1 MIKSLDQT
9 IKRILLEKG
18 RFNSADVD
26 IRFDQP
32 TRDWA
37 AGLTRPAINCYLY
50 DIRENRDLRSR
61 EWIVDQQPD
70 GRAKKK
76 LSPLRVDMSYLIT
89 AWTNEVEDE
98 HAVLW
103 RVLVALSSVP
113 IMPEAML
120 EGKLVEQPF
129 PIPAQTG
136 QVSAAMP
143 NLSDLWSVMENELK
157 PAIHYI
163 VTLAVDREYAFDHP
177 LVLTKRVDFRPMAG
191 QTRGSVPTMYLESV
205 IQIAGIVHERENGA
219 RPIADAEVTVVERGQ
234 SVRTDQFG
242 RYSLRNLPPGQYT
255 FRVVAQE
262 RQAEH
267 LLTIPAGARDLTMYD
282 LTV

>member
-18 RFNSADVD
+18 RFSPTDVD

-50 DIRENRDLRSR
+50 DLRENRDLRSR

-76 LSPLRVDMSYLIT
+76 LSPLRIDASYLIT

-103 RVLVALSSVP
+103 RVLVALSSVS
-113 IMPEAML
+113 ILPEAML

-136 QVSAAMP
+136 QVSEAMT

-157 PAIHYI
+157 PAINYT

-177 LVLTKRVDFRPMAG
+177 LVLTKRVDFRSLAEQSP
-191 QTRGSVPTMYLESV
+191 VESV
-205 IQIAGIVHERENGA
+205 LQIAGIVHEQKNGA
-219 RPIADAEVTVVERGQ
+219 QPIADAEVTVVEHGQ
-234 SVRTDQFG
+234 SVRTDRFG
-242 RYSLRNLPPGQYT
+242 RYSFRNLPPGQYT
-255 FRVVAQE
+255 FRVTARE

-267 LLTIPAGARDLTMYD
+267 RLTIPAGTRDLAMYD
-282 LTV
+282 LDV

>member
-18 RFNSADVD
+18 RFNPVDVD
-26 IRFDQP
+26 VRFDQP
-32 TRDWA
+32 TRNWA

-50 DIRENRDLRSR
+50 DIRENYELRSR
-61 EWIVDQQPD
+61 EWIVEQQPD

-76 LSPLRVDMSYLIT
+76 LSPLRVDVSYLIT

-98 HAVLW
+98 HAILW
-103 RVLVALSSVP
+103 RVLVALASLP
-113 IMPEAML
+113 IIPESML
-120 EGKLVEQPF
+120 EGRLLEQPF
-129 PIPAQTG
+129 PIPTQTAQVP
-136 QVSAAMP
+136 QAMP

-157 PAIHYI
+157 PAINYT

-177 LVLTKRVDFRPMAG
+177 LVLTKRVDFRHLAE
-191 QTRGSVPTMYLESV
+191 PTPSESV
-205 IQIAGIVHERENGA
+205 LQIAGIVHEQKNGA

-234 SVRTDQFG
+234 RVRTDQFG
-242 RYSLRNLPPGQYT
+242 RYSFRNLPPGRYT
-255 FRVVAQE
+255 FRVVAQG

-267 LLTIPAGARDLTMYD
+267 VLTIPTGSRDLTMYD
-282 LTV
+282 LDI

>member
-18 RFNSADVD
+18 RFSPADVD

-50 DIRENRDLRSR
+50 DIRENRDLRNR
-61 EWIVDQQPD
+61 EWIVDQQAD

-76 LSPLRVDMSYLIT
+76 LSPLRVDLSYVIT

-103 RVLVALSSVP
+103 RVLVALASVP
-113 IMPEAML
+113 VLPETIL

-136 QVSAAMP
+136 QISEAMP
-143 NLSDLWSVMENELK
+143 NLSDLWNVMENELK
-157 PAIHYI
+157 PAINYT

-177 LVLTKRVDFRPMAG
+177 LILTKRVDFHPLAE
-191 QTRGSVPTMYLESV
+191 QTPVESV
-205 IQIAGIVHERENGA
+205 IQIAGIVHERKNGA
-219 RPIADAEVTVVERGQ
+219 HPVADAEVTVVERGQ
-234 SVRTDQFG
+234 SVRTDRFG
-242 RYSLRNLPPGQYT
+242 RYSFRNLPPGRYT
-255 FRVVAQE
+255 FRVTAQG

-267 LLTIPAGARDLTMYD
+267 SLTVPSGTRDLTMYD
-282 LTV
+282 LGV

>member
-9 IKRILLEKG
+9 IKRIILEKG
-18 RFNSADVD
+18 RFNPADVD

-50 DIRENRDLRSR
+50 DIRENRDLRNR
-61 EWIVDQQPD
+61 EWIVDQQAD

-76 LSPLRVDMSYLIT
+76 LSPLRMDVSYLIT

-103 RVLVALSSVP
+103 RVLVALSSVSVL
-113 IMPEAML
+113 PEAML

-129 PIPAQTG
+129 PIPTQTG
-136 QVSAAMP
+136 QISEVMP

-157 PAIHYI
+157 PAINYT

-177 LVLTKRVDFRPMAG
+177 LVLTKRVDFRSTADQSP
-191 QTRGSVPTMYLESV
+191 VESV
-205 IQIAGIVHERENGA
+205 IQIAGIVHERKNGA
-219 RPIADAEVTVVERGQ
+219 HPIADAEVTVVERGQ
-234 SVRTDQFG
+234 SVRTDRFG
-242 RYSLRNLPPGQYT
+242 RYSFRNLPPGQYT
-255 FRVVAQE
+255 FRVTAQG

-267 LLTIPAGARDLTMYD
+267 SLIVPSGTRDLTMYD
-282 LTV
+282 LSV